1 MNIRNSMGGL
11 ACVVFLGVTL
21 AWLVAMV
28 RHWEGAALWGLSF
41 TMVVTAQYIAVGM
54 LLKPLAGPS
63 STYMTVPM
71 MSTTIITK
79 DMKIR
84 ILRRLVRKAR
94 PSAAYSET

>member
-41 TMVVTAQYIAVGM
+41 TMVVTAQYIANDQHSDFTHKFKLVVLPFGLLIVVVG
-54 LLKPLAGPS
+54 LL
-63 STYMTVPM
+63 Y
-71 MSTTIITK
+71 
-79 DMKIR
+79 
-84 ILRRLVRKAR
+84 RLVH
-94 PSAAYSET
+94 SLG